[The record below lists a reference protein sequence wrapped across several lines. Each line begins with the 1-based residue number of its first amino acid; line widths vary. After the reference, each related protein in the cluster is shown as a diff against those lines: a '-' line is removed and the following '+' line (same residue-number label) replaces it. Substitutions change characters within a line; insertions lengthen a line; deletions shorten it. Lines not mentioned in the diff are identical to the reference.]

1 MSDTKVK
8 PSPPEGLSEAGR
20 AMWTDITG
28 TYDLRAD
35 ELRVLKDAC
44 FEADVVDQI
53 QASLG
58 SFTVEGS
65 QGQTVASPLLSE
77 LRMHRS
83 TLSSLLKQLR
93 LPDASDTPESRSSAA
108 RDAANARWSRR
119 GA

>member
-1 MSDTKVK
+1 MSDKK
-8 PSPPEGLSEAGR
+8 PPAPDGLSDAGQK
-20 AMWTDITG
+20 MWVDITG
-28 TYDLRAD
+28 TYELRAD

-44 FEADVVDQI
+44 FEADVVDKI
-53 QASLG
+53 QESLG
-58 SFTVEGS
+58 SYTVKGS

-83 TLSSLLKQLR
+83 TLSGLLKQLR
-93 LPDASDTPESRSSAA
+93 LPDPADTQEARSTQA